1 MRALGLWHPRL
12 LEVLAPAGHGELVVV
27 ADAGLPVP
35 PDVETVDLVWYAE
48 QPPFLPV
55 VRAVLEECV
64 VEHATV
70 AAELT
75 DPEVRSGLAETLDAI
90 PVDDVSHEQLKA
102 LTAKARVVVRT
113 GAVTPYSNVVLR
125 CGVPF

>member
-1 MRALGLWHPRL
+1 M
-12 LEVLAPAGHGELVVV
+12 LASAGHGDLVVV

-35 PDVETVDLVWYAE
+35 PAVETIDLVWRAE

-55 VRAVLEECV
+55 VRTVLDECV
-64 VEHATV
+64 VEHATL

-75 DPEVRSGLAETLDAI
+75 DTDLRSGLADTLGQT
-90 PVDDVSHEQLKA
+90 PVEHVPHEQLK
-102 LTAKARVVVRT
+102 TMTVRARAVVRT
-113 GAVTPYSNVVLR
+113 GATTPYANVVLR